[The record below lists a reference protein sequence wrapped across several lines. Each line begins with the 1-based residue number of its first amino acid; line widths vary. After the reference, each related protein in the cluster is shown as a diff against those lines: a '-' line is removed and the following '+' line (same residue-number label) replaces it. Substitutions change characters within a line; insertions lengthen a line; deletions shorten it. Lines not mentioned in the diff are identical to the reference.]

1 MSWAPRSRPP
11 SGTRRRWRD
20 GGRENGVG
28 RPVGQ
33 MLERC
38 LWSDQLPQRHRP
50 ATVEL
55 PDHTD
60 VAVIGAG
67 YTGLAAARALARRGV
82 DVTVLERYTIGWGA
96 SGRNGGFV
104 LPGYKREPE
113 ALARRL
119 GLDQAKRLFALSVD
133 AVHGLEAVI
142 AEEAID
148 CAYARCGA
156 VVLAARPGHM
166 RGLERSRRFMRE
178 ALGLDAELL
187 GPREI
192 AAEIGSTR
200 YHGGLVDPLAG
211 SVQPARLVAALARAA
226 ELAGARIAE
235 GTELRELRRDGAG
248 FELQTS
254 HGPLRAR
261 EVLVATNGYT
271 GSATPDLQRRV
282 VPIGSYLIATA
293 PLPPDLARR
302 LIPRDRVLS
311 DTKNLLFYFRL
322 SPDRRMVFGG
332 RAAFTPTPIARSA
345 AILVR
350 GMREVFP
357 ELSSTPVEY
366 AWGGQVAFTLDQL
379 PHAGRL
385 DGVHYAL
392 GYCGHGV
399 AMATWLGTR
408 MGEALAG
415 HGTIP
420 RLSTPFRALPLYRGR
435 PWFLPFVGG
444 YYRVRDWLG

>member
-1 MSWAPRSRPP
+1 
-11 SGTRRRWRD
+11 
-20 GGRENGVG
+20 
-28 RPVGQ
+28 

-38 LWSDQLPQRHRP
+38 LWSEGLPVRRTN
-50 ATVEL
+50 AFAAL
-55 PDHTD
+55 PERTD
-60 VAVIGAG
+60 VALIGGG
-67 YTGLAAARALARRGV
+67 YTGLAAARVLARRGV
-82 DVTVLERYTIGWGA
+82 DVTVLERHAVGWGA

-119 GLDQAKRLFALSVD
+119 GLDEARRLFTLSVE
-133 AVHGLEAVI
+133 AVHGLEALI
-142 AEEAID
+142 AEEDID

-156 VVLAARPGHM
+156 VVLAARSGHM
-166 RGLERSRRFMRE
+166 RGLERSRRFLRGS
-178 ALGLDAELL
+178 LGLDADLL
-187 GPREI
+187 GPGEI

-211 SVQPARLVAALARAA
+211 SLHPARLAAGLAGAA
-226 ELAGARIAE
+226 ERAGARIVE
-235 GTELRELRRDGAG
+235 GTELRGLRWEGAG
-248 FELQTS
+248 FALQTS
-254 HGPLRAR
+254 GGPLRAR
-261 EVLVATNGYT
+261 QVLVATNGYT
-271 GSATPDLQRRV
+271 GPAVPALQRRV

-302 LIPRDRVLS
+302 LIPRGRVLS

-322 SPDRRMVFGG
+322 SPDGRMVFGG
-332 RAAFTPTPIARSA
+332 RAAFTPTPVARSA
-345 AILVR
+345 AILMR

-366 AWGGQVAFTLDQL
+366 AWGGQVAFTLDQM

-385 DGVHYAL
+385 EGVHYAL

-399 AMATWLGTR
+399 AMATWLGAR
-408 MGEALAG
+408 VGEALAG
-415 HGTIP
+415 DGTMP
-420 RLSTPFRALPLYRGR
+420 RLAEPFCAPPLYRGR
-435 PWFLPFVGG
+435 PWFLPLVGD